1 MLRGVVRDSVVIA
14 LISLILEYLSSSTGL
29 LSVFVESMSQS
40 LQISL
45 GYPLEENTQLIST
58 IGKLKGC
65 CDEGTQG
72 ANICGT
78 LITYGHQFFLD
89 CVYLASHL
97 SRTFRSTYPMLFQ
110 WYYIACMRQSLHPPC
125 VAKRFQFA
133 LVENWYMFGISGV
146 RETLGR

>member
-45 GYPLEENTQLIST
+45 GFPLEENTQLIST

-65 CDEGTQG
+65 CDEGTRG

-78 LITYGHQFFLD
+78 LITYGHNSFWTVFIWHR
-89 CVYLASHL
+89 VYLGHFGRHIQCFFSG
-97 SRTFRSTYPMLFQ
+97 TT
-110 WYYIACMRQSLHPPC
+110 LH
-125 VAKRFQFA
+125 A
-133 LVENWYMFGISGV
+133 
-146 RETLGR
+146 